1 MTDGS
6 VTPEQSSAAISGL
19 TAIGRYLFDHPD
31 LPWLLLDHG
40 HFSSL
45 QSYKSFIGRIHA
57 AGRRLPVTLDEITC
71 LGFVSSIYM
80 CTEMAMANRR
90 EVILQSLLNLPVPVQ
105 FRHVL
110 QNWVGGNV
118 NFVEMRTR

>member
-1 MTDGS
+1 M
-6 VTPEQSSAAISGL
+6 
-19 TAIGRYLFDHPD
+19 
-31 LPWLLLDHG
+31 
-40 HFSSL
+40 
-45 QSYKSFIGRIHA
+45 
-57 AGRRLPVTLDEITC
+57 TLDEITY